1 MPVGIPKVA
10 FRLPGDEEPSWVDLY
25 RLHRERLLFLGEKLK
40 YDNSNHIMSLMVF
53 LTMEDSR
60 RDIFL
65 LLNTPG
71 GGLLQGASLF
81 DLMQFLQPDIYT
93 VCVGLAASI
102 GSYLLAGG
110 TATKRIAFPHARVMV
125 HQPTAKVRPRSRKR
139 KEKKDKRLSEP
150 IIVDPDPGPKEGQ
163 KTEVARTKAANELK
177 RLRVYIAWNYACRT
191 GQPLHVIYSDM
202 NRDSF
207 MSPEQ
212 AKTHGCIDLI
222 GISENAE
229 DSA

>member
-102 GSYLLAGG
+102 GSYLLAG
-110 TATKRIAFPHARVMV
+110 
-125 HQPTAKVRPRSRKR
+125 
-139 KEKKDKRLSEP
+139 EKKDKRLSEP
-150 IIVDPDPGPKEGQ
+150 IIVDPDPDPKDGQ

>member
-110 TATKRIAFPHARVMV
+110 TATKRIAFPHA
-125 HQPTAKVRPRSRKR
+125 
-139 KEKKDKRLSEP
+139 
-150 IIVDPDPGPKEGQ
+150 IVDPDPGPKEGQ